1 MLRASFCVS
10 IAVVATFTWT
20 TRISQSGK
28 HIPVDVKTKQPHSC
42 LQSRMYYDQN
52 RRIFQC
58 NSCGKDIRFS
68 EFETSI
74 SSKRIPLN
82 TKTGAH
88 HRCKAKPFNRETR
101 RQWWWYQQKKAE
113 QQRQR
118 NKQDHSYRLL
128 SLSKHS
134 EYAKTLGVAINA
146 TARKLK
152 KHIIFDLS

>member
-1 MLRASFCVS
+1 MLRAFFCVS

-88 HRCKAKPFNRETR
+88 TDVRLSLLTE
-101 RQWWWYQQKKAE
+101 RQDGSGGGTNKK
-113 QQRQR
+113 RLS
-118 NKQDHSYRLL
+118 NKDSATSKTIVTVYFLFQSIQNTQRLL
-128 SLSKHS
+128 VLLLMLLL
-134 EYAKTLGVAINA
+134 EN
-146 TARKLK
+146 
-152 KHIIFDLS
+152 